1 MKICRFND
9 GRIGEVIDGRVYD
22 ITELAKAYTSE
33 SFTLGDPL
41 ILALQDLK
49 SIDPAVR
56 ASSAS
61 QPCSEVAFLS
71 PVERPGKII
80 AAPVN
85 YMKHVAEANA
95 DPGVV
100 YGHTITDIKD
110 AGLFLKANS
119 SLVGPSEGVAV
130 RFPERRTDYEVE
142 IVVVIGKTGTQI
154 SRADAFKYIAGYALG
169 LDITLRGPED
179 RSFRKSID
187 TYSVVGPWLTTMD
200 EVGAPNS
207 LNFSLRLN
215 DEMRQTA
222 NMCDMVYGV
231 ERLVEFASAFYTLN
245 PGDIIFTG
253 TPEGVGPIHVGDVI
267 DAAADDLGT
276 MKVLVRAAAT

>member
-9 GRIGEVIDGRVYD
+9 RRIGEVMDGRVYD
-22 ITELAKAYTSE
+22 ITELAKPYTGKR
-33 SFTLGDPL
+33 LAPGDPL
-41 ILALQDLK
+41 ILALEDLK
-49 SIDPAVR
+49 SIDPAER
-56 ASSAS
+56 ASSPS

-85 YMKHVAEANA
+85 YMKHVTEASA
-95 DPGVV
+95 DPAVV
-100 YGHTITDIKD
+100 YGHTITNIED

-130 RFPERRTDYEVE
+130 RFPQRRTDYEVE
-142 IVVVIGKTGTQI
+142 IVVVIGRTGTEI
-154 SRADAFKYIAGYALG
+154 SRAHAFKYIAGYALG

-207 LNFSLRLN
+207 LSFSLHLN
-215 DEMRQTA
+215 NEIRQTA

-231 ERLVEFASAFYTLN
+231 ERLVEFASAFYTLY
-245 PGDIIFTG
+245 PGDILFTG
-253 TPEGVGPIHVGDVI
+253 TPEGVGPIHAGDVI
-267 DAAADDLGT
+267 EAAADDLGS
-276 MKVLVRAAAT
+276 MRVLVRAAAT